1 MFIQVE
7 PSDDSRDNT
16 SDPKDNTN
24 QKSKFTASLFQY
36 VRTVFCLGGMFCGE
50 GNNTRRWK
58 KKVALLI
65 FVVYLVH
72 IPLYSIAIYDRFT
85 KSENTT
91 GLIGFLM
98 ICVADIYLS
107 FVGLV
112 KMPKALMDFEQ
123 VFNLYKEKYKSNFVT
138 SNRLKRLRI
147 MIALTLVNS
156 VVFGPVQMFLYRH
169 NKAILCDVYPS
180 CNLPDNWKYFG
191 FTLNAI
197 FSFMGHIQW
206 QGHFLVC
213 VIFTTFLLQ
222 EFEALAKKFKDLSI
236 SSVENIEKEFEV
248 LVEHHECLVD
258 VLNGTNDCMCHYS
271 FVIIFLAVPTNCLFL
286 YHAMSKSLTEPEL
299 IFLCCIV
306 TMALTFVG
314 VKVFLEAFVSSKAHD
329 PLRYIWKVRKGII
342 SERGRQ
348 TLDLFVTRL
357 TGETIG
363 YNVYGLLS
371 ITMPTLLGIVGTLAT
386 YIIVV
391 VQFRPTDAPLCHPTL
406 VRNVTD

>member
-16 SDPKDNTN
+16 SDPKDKTN

-36 VRTVFCLGGMFCGE
+36 VRTVLCLGGMFCGE

-58 KKVALLI
+58 KKVAILI

-85 KSENTT
+85 KSEHTT
-91 GLIGFLM
+91 RLIGFLM

-107 FVGLV
+107 FACLV
-112 KMPKALMDFEQ
+112 KMPKDLLKLEQ

-147 MIALTLVNS
+147 MISLTLVNS
-156 VVFGPVQMFLYRH
+156 VVFGPVHMFLYRH
-169 NKAILCDVYPS
+169 NKTILCDVYPS

-191 FTLNAI
+191 FTLNA
-197 FSFMGHIQW
+197 FFNLTGLMQW

-222 EFEALAKKFKDLSI
+222 EFEALAKKFKDLSM
-236 SSVENIEKEFEV
+236 SSAENIEKEFEV

-258 VLNGTNDCMCHYS
+258 VLNETNDCMRHYS
-271 FVIIFLAVPTNCLFL
+271 FVTIFLVVPTNCLFL
-286 YHAMSKSLTEPEL
+286 YAAMSKPLTEPEL
-299 IFLCCIV
+299 IFLCFGMV
-306 TMALTFVG
+306 MQVTFVG
-314 VKVFLEAFVSSKAHD
+314 VKVFIEALVNS
-329 PLRYIWKVRKGII
+329 KVRLSNANIYSKLKKLII
-342 SERGRQ
+342 
-348 TLDLFVTRL
+348 
-357 TGETIG
+357 I
-363 YNVYGLLS
+363 
-371 ITMPTLLGIVGTLAT
+371 
-386 YIIVV
+386 
-391 VQFRPTDAPLCHPTL
+391 
-406 VRNVTD
+406 

>member
-7 PSDDSRDNT
+7 PSDDSRDN
-16 SDPKDNTN
+16 SN

-36 VRTVFCLGGMFCGE
+36 VRTVLCLGGMFCGE

-58 KKVALLI
+58 KKVAILI

-85 KSENTT
+85 KSEHTT
-91 GLIGFLM
+91 RLFGFLV

-107 FVGLV
+107 FACLV
-112 KMPKALMDFEQ
+112 KMPKDLMELEK
-123 VFNLYKEKYKSNFVT
+123 VFNLYKEKYKSNLVT

-147 MIALTLVNS
+147 MISFTFVNS
-156 VVFGPVQMFLYRH
+156 VVFGPVHMFLYRH
-169 NKAILCDVYPS
+169 NQAILCDVYPS

-197 FSFMGHIQW
+197 FNFTGQIQW

-222 EFEALAKKFKDLSI
+222 EFEALAKKFKELSMT
-236 SSVENIEKEFEV
+236 SVENIERKFED

-258 VLNGTNDCMCHYS
+258 VLNETNDCMRHYS
-271 FVIIFLAVPTNCLFL
+271 FVTIFLAVPINCLFL
-286 YHAMSKSLTEPEL
+286 YAAMSKSLTEPEL
-299 IFLCCIV
+299 IFLCCGM

-314 VKVFLEAFVSSKAHD
+314 VKVFIEALVSSKVRLSNAHIYSK
-329 PLRYIWKVRKGII
+329 LKKLI
-342 SERGRQ
+342 S
-348 TLDLFVTRL
+348 
-357 TGETIG
+357 
-363 YNVYGLLS
+363 
-371 ITMPTLLGIVGTLAT
+371 
-386 YIIVV
+386 
-391 VQFRPTDAPLCHPTL
+391 QF
-406 VRNVTD
+406 